1 MALITCPSCG
11 ANVSDK
17 AIKCPKC
24 GTSLIATPIQ
34 AEDESA
40 KSASPNNQD
49 NSFWVIMIVLALV
62 FSVLCII
69 GYHIDNNNKTS
80 YEQITDSCAVDTMAV
95 ASIAPEPI
103 VYTRY
108 DIHDMHVLQKE
119 NPLRAKEKYLDKHA
133 EIIGRLKDIRDDYF
147 VIEAQGTYLVSAP
160 TVHCSIS
167 DGAIK
172 KRLMDYNIG
181 DPIMIKGK
189 IDEVYESSGY
199 HIVTA
204 EIGDKSIAKAEE
216 LKKYKGRWLEVLFD
230 DASAEDVKTDDRG
243 IRLVLRKNGT
253 LSYVSI
259 LDMRMVQ
266 IGRNHV
272 NRGEGKWKIKT
283 INGSPC
289 IELTRNANTTYIKG
303 DKLYN
308 KEWHYLGDIVDA
320 GSEKDAD
327 ESSYFKEESKESTEE
342 VRGKGPSTAQFSL
355 D

>member
-34 AEDESA
+34 ADD
-40 KSASPNNQD
+40 KSAESPSPNNQD
-49 NSFWVIMIVLALV
+49 NSFGVIIIVLAIVILILV
-62 FSVLCII
+62 ILIFSLP
-69 GYHIDNNNKTS
+69 DNKSKTS
-80 YEQITDSCAVDTMAV
+80 YEQIADSCAVDTMEV
-95 ASIAPEPI
+95 ASIATEPI

-108 DIHDMHVLQKE
+108 DIHDMYMDYKNNLI
-119 NPLRAKEKYLDKHA
+119 RARDKYLGKHV
-133 EIIGRLKDIRDDYF
+133 EIVGKLKRIYDDCFF
-147 VIEAQGTYLVSAP
+147 VETVEDYWGMQSVECSNYGVKKDLSA
-160 TVHCSIS
+160 
-167 DGAIK
+167 
-172 KRLMDYNIG
+172 YNIG
-181 DPIMIKGK
+181 DNIMVRGCVDE
-189 IDEVYESSGY
+189 IDDLSGI
-199 HIVTA
+199 HISTA
-204 EIGDKSIAKAEE
+204 EIVDKNVAKAEG

-230 DASAEDVKTDDRG
+230 NADAEDVKTFDRG

-266 IGRNHV
+266 IGRSHI

-289 IELTRNANTTYIKG
+289 IELTRNANTTYIKD

-342 VRGKGPSTAQFSL
+342 VRGNKPSTAQFSL

>member
-24 GTSLIATPIQ
+24 GTSLIAPPIQ

-62 FSVLCII
+62 FSVLFII

-95 ASIAPEPI
+95 ASIATEPI

-108 DIHDMHVLQKE
+108 DIHDMYVDCKD
-119 NPLRAKEKYLDKHA
+119 NFLRAKDKYLGKHV
-133 EIIGRLKDIRDDYF
+133 EIIGKLERIYDDEFLVGTLEDYF
-147 VIEAQGTYLVSAP
+147 GGTQYVK
-160 TVHCSIS
+160 CSIDAVKES
-167 DGAIK
+167 LK
-172 KRLMDYNIG
+172 NYNI
-181 DPIMIKGK
+181 DDQIMIKGEVDE
-189 IDEVYESSGY
+189 IDDLDGI
-199 HIVTA
+199 HILTA
-204 EIGDKSIAKAEE
+204 EIVDKNVAKAEG
-216 LKKYKGRWLEVLFD
+216 LKKYKGRWIEVLFD
-230 DASAEDVKTDDRG
+230 NAAAEDVKTFDRG

-289 IELTRNANTTYIKG
+289 IELTRNANTTYIKD

-342 VRGKGPSTAQFSL
+342 VRGNGPSTAQSSL